1 MGPRD
6 GGMPG
11 PTSTPQVPL
20 GQIATIRRAAGPMV
34 VRTED
39 AVPTAW
45 VYVDVAGRDIG
56 GYVAEARADGR
67 A

>member
-1 MGPRD
+1 
-6 GGMPG
+6 
-11 PTSTPQVPL
+11 
-20 GQIATIRRAAGPMV
+20 MV

-56 GYVAEARADGR
+56 GYVEEAQRMVADDGDTSHRATRMRWSGQYEYMQR
-67 A
+67 AAAR